1 MHAVE
6 GAWGEWDLAE
16 VSHAR
21 INHRAVVGLVGG
33 LQHPLRLPRKVGGL
47 VVVVVS
53 ASLDQEVSSRLGER
67 DDLGNDEIFTVGKL
81 GKLGKEEGFVPL
93 SLTRNKISPQTNA
106 FPEKWHI

>member
-47 VVVVVS
+47 VVVVVT

-67 DDLGNDEIFTVGKL
+67 DDLRNVKILRYFRWNFWEIGERGSFF
-81 GKLGKEEGFVPL
+81 ECWGF
-93 SLTRNKISPQTNA
+93 
-106 FPEKWHI
+106 